1 MVEYLVYGVV
11 LCLLWRRNIGGLANC
26 SKNLDFV
33 HISCLGADQYIAN
46 YVLRYG
52 GID

>member
-1 MVEYLVYGVV
+1 MFVV
-11 LCLLWRRNIGGLANC
+11 AQKYRGLGHC

-33 HISCLGADQYIAN
+33 HISCLRADQYIAN